1 MKKCDLVYLQMFFD
15 SESHRFLSASIPG
28 YYDYMMNQAT
38 QNIRNY
44 GTKWS
49 DQKPVST
56 YSMSDESNLFDP
68 DVIDPSVSET
78 SCPIPLNKPEFIV
91 AAYRLS
97 PTFSRPAGLENV
109 VTAI

>member
-1 MKKCDLVYLQMFFD
+1 
-15 SESHRFLSASIPG
+15 
-28 YYDYMMNQAT
+28 MMNQAT

-68 DVIDPSVSET
+68 DVIDPSLE
-78 SCPIPLNKPEFIV
+78 IHDIV
-91 AAYRLS
+91 TVEIGEILLMRLLLLGTEKS
-97 PTFSRPAGLENV
+97 
-109 VTAI
+109 

>member
-1 MKKCDLVYLQMFFD
+1 MCIRD
-15 SESHRFLSASIPG
+15 R
-28 YYDYMMNQAT
+28 NQAT

-68 DVIDPSVSET
+68 DVLDFAQERFDLGEET
-78 SCPIPLNKPEFIV
+78 DRVLHDRTGGGFGQLLHAQEPLHRELGAQYAFPLFTNN
-91 AAYRLS
+91 S
-97 PTFSRPAGLENV
+97 P
-109 VTAI
+109 

>member
-1 MKKCDLVYLQMFFD
+1 MSTHLIELNIQRFPFSRWFKKYGGGFLFFD

-68 DVIDPSVSET
+68 DVIDPS
-78 SCPIPLNKPEFIV
+78 
-91 AAYRLS
+91 
-97 PTFSRPAGLENV
+97 LE
-109 VTAI
+109 IHDIIHR